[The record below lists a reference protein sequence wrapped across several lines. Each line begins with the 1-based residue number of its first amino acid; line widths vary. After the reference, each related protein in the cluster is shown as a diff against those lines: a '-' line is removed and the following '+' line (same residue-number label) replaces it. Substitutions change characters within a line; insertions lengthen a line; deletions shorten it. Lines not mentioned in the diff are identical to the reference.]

1 MATPEQQSAAP
12 SAYLP
17 AQAPPGGPSAPGFGP
32 AAGYGAVPAPH
43 PPAFAQHPPAHAPNP
58 ALTHTP
64 PARAPKAPASGTGP
78 LARLRRTADTAPGR
92 LRLLAAGL
100 AVLVLALG
108 ALTGWE
114 VNDRTQAADQVVT
127 HSQPLSQNAAEI
139 YRSLADADTTAAA
152 GFLLAGGEPHDV
164 RQRYQDDL
172 ANATQLLTQAAAQS
186 NGSDQAQNL
195 VSQLNQQLPV
205 YAGLVETARAD
216 DRQGLP
222 LGAAY
227 LRYASNMM
235 QTQLLPEAQ
244 KLSDTEVSR
253 LDSDYRDAGATPW
266 FSYAFGLLTL
276 AVLFWAQ
283 LMLFR
288 RTNRVFNSGLL
299 GATAA
304 VLVLLGWLTTGV
316 LSANSSLDQ
325 SKSRGATPLQALDVA
340 RTNSL
345 QARTAENLNLVA
357 RGSTTT
363 YADQWTTSSKADAT
377 ALAHAQQLAPGAAAD
392 SIGQARQQF
401 TVWTQKHDAA
411 SAKNDAGDYQ
421 GALDATVGTGADSS
435 QPVYQKLDQD
445 LAAAVKVEQAEFRS
459 AAQDGRDATV
469 PVVFAAG
476 VLALLAAAGVLTGI
490 NRRLAEYR

>member
-1 MATPEQQSAAP
+1 VATPEQRNAAP
-12 SAYLP
+12 PAYLP
-17 AQAPPGGPSAPGFGP
+17 AQAPPGAPSAPGFGP
-32 AAGYGAVPAPH
+32 AAPGFGPVVGQQPQAPA
-43 PPAFAQHPPAHAPNP
+43 A
-58 ALTHTP
+58 T
-64 PARAPKAPASGTGP
+64 APKATAAGP

-100 AVLVLALG
+100 AVLVLGLG

-114 VNDRTQAADQVVT
+114 ANDRTQAADQVVT

-152 GFLLAGGEPHDV
+152 GFLLAGAEPHDV

-172 ANATQLLTQAAAQS
+172 SNATQLLTQAAAQS
-186 NGSDQAQNL
+186 NGSGQAQTL

-253 LDSDYRDAGATPW
+253 LDHDYQDAQSTPW
-266 FSYAFGLLTL
+266 LSYAFGLLTL
-276 AVLFWAQ
+276 GVLAWAQ

-299 GATAA
+299 AATAA
-304 VLVLLGWLTTGV
+304 VVLLLGWLTFGV

-325 SKSRGATPLQALDVA
+325 SKSRGATPLQALNVA
-340 RTNSL
+340 RIDSL
-345 QARTAENLNLVA
+345 HARTAENLNLVA
-357 RGSTTT
+357 RGSTTA
-363 YADQWTTSSKADAT
+363 YADQWATSSKADAG
-377 ALAHAQQLAPGAAAD
+377 ALANAQQLAPHDAAD
-392 SIGQARQQF
+392 EIGQARQQF
-401 TVWTQKHDAA
+401 TSWTQLHDQATTL
-411 SAKNDAGDYQ
+411 NDSGDYQ
-421 GALDATVGTGADSS
+421 GALNATVGTGQDSAHPSS

-445 LAAAVKVEQAEFRS
+445 LADAVKVEQAEFLS
-459 AAQDGRDATV
+459 AAKDGRDATA
-469 PVVFAAG
+469 PLVFAAG
-476 VLALLAAAGVLTGI
+476 ALALLAAAGVLTGI

>member
-1 MATPEQQSAAP
+1 MATPEQRNAAP
-12 SAYLP
+12 PAYLP
-17 AQAPPGGPSAPGFGP
+17 AQSPPGAPVSSQGTPGFGPAAPGFGP
-32 AAGYGAVPAPH
+32 AVEQALPQPAVA
-43 PPAFAQHPPAHAPNP
+43 
-58 ALTHTP
+58 TT
-64 PARAPKAPASGTGP
+64 KAPATG
-78 LARLRRTADTAPGR
+78 LVARLRRTADTAPGR
-92 LRLLAAGL
+92 LRLAAAVL
-100 AVLVLALG
+100 TVLVLGLG
-108 ALTGWE
+108 AVTGWE
-114 VNDRTQAADQVVT
+114 VNDRTAAADQVVT

-152 GFLLAGGEPHDV
+152 GFLLAGSEPHDV

-186 NGSDQAQNL
+186 NGSDQAQTL

-244 KLSDTEVSR
+244 KLSDTELTR
-253 LDSDYRDAGATPW
+253 LDHDYQDAESTPW
-266 FSYAFGLLTL
+266 VSYGFGLLVL
-276 AVLFWAQ
+276 AALVWVQ
-283 LMLFR
+283 LMLYR
-288 RTNRVFNSGLL
+288 RTNRVLNPGLL
-299 GATAA
+299 AATAA
-304 VLVLLGWLTTGV
+304 VLVTLAWLSTGV

-325 SKSRGATPLQALDVA
+325 SKSRGATPLQALNLA
-340 RTNSL
+340 RTDSL

-357 RGSTTT
+357 RGSTTA
-363 YADQWTTSSKADAT
+363 YADQWTSANKADNT
-377 ALAHAQQLAPGAAAD
+377 ALAKAQQLAPGGAAD
-392 SIGQARQQF
+392 SIKQARDQF

-411 SAKNDAGDYQ
+411 NAKNDAGDYQ

-435 QPVYQKLDQD
+435 QPVYQSLDQD
-445 LAAAVKVEQAEFRS
+445 LARAVKAEQAEFLS
-459 AAQDGRDATV
+459 AAKDGRDATV
-469 PVVFAAG
+469 PVTFAAG
-476 VLALLAAAGVLTGI
+476 VLALLAAAGVLTGL